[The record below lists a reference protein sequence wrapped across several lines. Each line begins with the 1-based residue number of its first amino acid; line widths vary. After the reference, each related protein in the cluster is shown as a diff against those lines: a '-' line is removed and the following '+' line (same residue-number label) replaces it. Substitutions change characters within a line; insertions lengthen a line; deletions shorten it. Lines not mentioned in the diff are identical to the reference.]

1 MVNGS
6 SCTVELWIHFE
17 DVLGGLLSS
26 QELEV
31 SSVNVISMLNGNMI
45 EHACAIEFHW
55 ANILARL

>member
-31 SSVNVISMLNGNMI
+31 IVYKRHQ
-45 EHACAIEFHW
+45 HAQWEYDR
-55 ANILARL
+55 ARLRY